1 MYNFHYFFRG
11 VFFDGYP
18 FYGWN
23 STNDDFVA
31 VLVIGLVVVVVEE
44 WSTSSTNSVEAGGV
58 AGG

>member
-1 MYNFHYFFRG
+1 MA
-11 VFFDGYP
+11 FFDGYP

-31 VLVIGLVVVVVEE
+31 VLVIGLVVVEE

-58 AGG
+58 ARGY